1 MVYVKAVRG
10 MKRTS
15 ALVVIA
21 KKLLRIIHAI
31 VRDDRDYVR
40 DYGSLKRMMI
50 QKAA

>member
-1 MVYVKAVRG
+1 MEK
-10 MKRTS
+10 TS
-15 ALVVIA
+15 ALIVIA

-40 DYGSLKRMMI
+40 DHGSPKRMVI